1 MKSLVNFPQVAL
13 FHGGRD
19 QSIPSSVCDEL
30 VNVLRKGQVPVSSI
44 IYPKMSHTDPI
55 LENVLAG
62 ETYLI
67 DDMSRLIEEKYS
79 IPSAAADVTSS
90 IEQEEKSSFLFR
102 RQMKKP
108 KDDPLL
114 PPSDQEA
121 PVMVSRKLIYF
132 ARIMNPF

>member
-13 FHGGRD
+13 FHGGQD
-19 QSIPSSVCDEL
+19 QSIPSTVCDEL
-30 VNVLRKGQVPVSSI
+30 ADVLRKGHVPVSSI

-67 DDMSRLIEEKYS
+67 DDMAQLIEEKYS
-79 IPSAAADVTSS
+79 LPVPAPAAAAASARES
-90 IEQEEKSSFLFR
+90 QEEKTTFLFR
-102 RQMKKP
+102 SQKKKQP
-108 KDDPLL
+108 KEETAEH
-114 PPSDQEA
+114 EA